1 MRKARPSV
9 GERERPRGGKVKAQ
23 MGERNWLAAGG
34 AEMSC
39 LRCALDL
46 KMHRIM
52 SNVTVLF

>member
-1 MRKARPSV
+1 M

-34 AEMSC
+34 AETSC
-39 LRCALDL
+39 LRCTLDL

-52 SNVTVLF
+52 SNITVLF